1 MAQRPAGDEGAR
13 ARRRALALLA
23 LALMLAMTTW
33 FSASAVIPQLRA
45 EWGLG
50 SGGAAWLT
58 IAVQLGFVAGAL
70 VAAVLNL
77 SDVFS
82 PRWVML
88 GGATGAAGFNALVAL
103 AGGLAAG
110 LPLRFATGFFLAGV
124 YPPALKLMS
133 TWFVRGRGVALG
145 VMVGALT
152 VGSAGPHLVNGLG
165 GLDWRVVIVATSI
178 LTAIGGLVAGFAVG
192 DGPHPFP
199 AARFEPRQA
208 GRVFRNRGVR
218 LATFGYLGH
227 MWELYAMWAWFL
239 VFFAD
244 ALARQGTGSGATA
257 AYATFAVIAI
267 GGLGCYAG
275 GVMGDRLGRTTLTI
289 LLMGVSG
296 LCAVSIGLLL
306 EGPTWLLLAVAL
318 VWGFAVVGDSAQFST
333 IVTELGDQ
341 AYVGTALTLQLAIGF
356 TLTVS
361 TIWLVPV
368 FEQAVGW
375 RWAFAFLA
383 IGPALGA
390 LAMLRLRSLPEA
402 AGIAGGRG

>member
-1 MAQRPAGDEGAR
+1 
-13 ARRRALALLA
+13 
-23 LALMLAMTTW
+23 
-33 FSASAVIPQLRA
+33 
-45 EWGLG
+45 
-50 SGGAAWLT
+50 
-58 IAVQLGFVAGAL
+58 
-70 VAAVLNL
+70 
-77 SDVFS
+77 
-82 PRWVML
+82 
-88 GGATGAAGFNALVAL
+88 
-103 AGGLAAG
+103 
-110 LPLRFATGFFLAGV
+110 
-124 YPPALKLMS
+124 
-133 TWFVRGRGVALG
+133 
-145 VMVGALT
+145 
-152 VGSAGPHLVNGLG
+152 
-165 GLDWRVVIVATSI
+165 
-178 LTAIGGLVAGFAVG
+178 
-192 DGPHPFP
+192 
-199 AARFEPRQA
+199 
-208 GRVFRNRGVR
+208 
-218 LATFGYLGH
+218 
-227 MWELYAMWAWFL
+227 MWAWFL